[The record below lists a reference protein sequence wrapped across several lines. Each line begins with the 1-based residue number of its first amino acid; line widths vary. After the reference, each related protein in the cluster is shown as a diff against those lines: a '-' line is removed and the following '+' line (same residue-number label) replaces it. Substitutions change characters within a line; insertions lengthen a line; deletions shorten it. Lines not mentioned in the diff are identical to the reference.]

1 MRCARKCFPQLIVN
15 HREHRGTEFSSDRGQ
30 DEFLHPLSVF
40 SVPPWFRPK
49 SHKTRCGGFIAELSV
64 ARNMT
69 HVLETGFEQMDAT
82 NPNRSPKIRGYNI
95 INGEI
100 SLSSDGATF
109 ESHNPALFADCLGEF
124 PLSTKEDV
132 HTALAAARAAFPAWA
147 ATPAPTRGQ
156 IIGNMGRLLMK
167 YKDDIVRV
175 ETREIGKTLKE
186 SAGSVQEAID
196 TCLFFQS
203 EGRRL
208 YGQTVN
214 SELPDKEL
222 FTYRRPLGVCGIIN
236 ACNFPAAVPFWKMI
250 PAIMCG
256 NTCVWKSPQDAP
268 LLSFMLTRIMH
279 EAGLPDGVINLV
291 HGKGSGAGQDLV
303 DAVDLGMINKISFTG
318 STAVGKMIGE
328 ICGRNLVS
336 VSLEL
341 GGKNPLVIMPSA
353 NMENAV
359 EGAYWSAFGTAGQ
372 RCTSLGNLIIH
383 EDIYDEF
390 VEKFMAKVE
399 STTIGDSMVHENVL
413 YGPMLSERYA
423 KDFLRV
429 LQMCETS
436 GATKLWGEG
445 MITEGNKPLNF
456 LGNPSEGAY
465 VWPHVYAD
473 VTEDMECFHEEIF
486 GPAVTIV
493 KAKDFDHALHLAN
506 ASPYGLSSA
515 IYTNDRLEAYR
526 YKTGIKAG
534 MTGINNSTTGAE
546 AHLPFGGVKGS
557 GNGTRES
564 GIWVIEAYSYWHA
577 VNDELSGKL
586 QLAQMDVEEIEL
598 EEADADYS
606 GLA

>member
-1 MRCARKCFPQLIVN
+1 MMSIRRA
-15 HREHRGTEFSSDRGQ
+15 
-30 DEFLHPLSVF
+30 
-40 SVPPWFRPK
+40 
-49 SHKTRCGGFIAELSV
+49 
-64 ARNMT
+64 MT
-69 HVLETGFEQMDAT
+69 HVLETGFEYMEAN
-82 NPNRSPKIRGYNI
+82 NPNGSPKVRGYNI
-95 INGEI
+95 INGN
-100 SLSSDGATF
+100 LTLASDGATYD
-109 ESHNPALFADCLGEF
+109 STNPAWLDDCLGEF
-124 PLSTKEDV
+124 PLSTKSDV
-132 HTALAAARAAFPAWA
+132 HDALAAARAAFPSWA

-156 IIGNMGRLLMK
+156 VIGNMGRLLMER
-167 YKDDIVRV
+167 KDDLVRLQA
-175 ETREIGKTLKE
+175 REIGKTLKE
-186 SAGSVQEAID
+186 CGGEIQEAID

-236 ACNFPAAVPFWKMI
+236 ACNFPSAVPFWKMI

-256 NTCVWKSPQDAP
+256 NTCVWKSPQDSP
-268 LLSFMLTRIMH
+268 LLSFALARVMH
-279 EAGLPDGVINLV
+279 EAGLPDGVINLI

-303 DAVDLGMINKISFTG
+303 DSADLGMVDKISFTG
-318 STAVGKMIGE
+318 STPVGKMIGE
-328 ICGRNLVS
+328 TCGRNLVS
-336 VSLEL
+336 ASLEL

-359 EGAYWSAFGTAGQ
+359 EGAYWAGFGTAGQ

-383 EDIYDEF
+383 GDVYNEF
-390 VEKFMAKVE
+390 VERFMEKVK
-399 STTIGDSMVHENVL
+399 STVIGDSMRHDGVL
-413 YGPMLSERYA
+413 YGSMLSEKYA
-423 KDFLRV
+423 VDFLKGIE
-429 LQMCETS
+429 MCEAS
-436 GATKLWGEG
+436 GAKKIWGEG
-445 MITEGNKPLNF
+445 RITNDNKPEKF
-456 LGNPSEGAY
+456 HGDASEGVY
-465 VWPHVYAD
+465 MWPHVYVD
-473 VTEDMECFHEEIF
+473 VAEDMECFHEEIF
-486 GPAVTIV
+486 GPVVTIV
-493 KAKDFDHALHLAN
+493 KARDFDHALHLAN

-586 QLAQMDVEEIEL
+586 QLAQMDVDEIEM
-598 EEADADYS
+598 EEAEADYA

>member
-1 MRCARKCFPQLIVN
+1 
-15 HREHRGTEFSSDRGQ
+15 
-30 DEFLHPLSVF
+30 
-40 SVPPWFRPK
+40 
-49 SHKTRCGGFIAELSV
+49 
-64 ARNMT
+64 MT
-69 HVLETGFEQMDAT
+69 HVLETGFEIIESD
-82 NPNRSPKIRGYNI
+82 NPDDNVKVKGYNI
-95 INGEI
+95 INGELK
-100 SLSSDGATF
+100 LSSDGKLF
-109 ESHNPALFADCLGEF
+109 ESHNPARLKDCLGEF

-132 HTALAAARAAFPAWA
+132 HDAIKAARNAFSTWST
-147 ATPAPTRGQ
+147 TPAPTRGQ
-156 IIGNMGRLLMK
+156 IIGNMGRLLMQ

-279 EAGLPDGVINLV
+279 ESGLPNGVINLV
-291 HGKGSGAGQDLV
+291 HGKGSGAGQYLV
-303 DAVDLGMINKISFTG
+303 DAVDEGLLNKISFTG
-318 STAVGKMIGE
+318 STSVGKMIGE
-328 ICGRNLVS
+328 VCGRNLVS
-336 VSLEL
+336 ASLEL

-353 NMENAV
+353 NIENAV
-359 EGAYWSAFGTAGQ
+359 EGAYWAGFGTAGQ

-383 EDIYDEF
+383 EEIYDEF
-390 VEKFMAKVE
+390 VEKLMDKVR
-399 STTIGDSMVHENVL
+399 STTIGDSMRNDGVL

-423 KDFLRV
+423 TDFLKT
-429 LQMCETS
+429 LEMCDSS
-436 GATKLWGEG
+436 GAIKLWGKG
-445 MITEGNKPLNF
+445 RITSENKPDNF
-456 LGNPSEGAY
+456 LGIPEEGVY
-465 VWPHVYAD
+465 MWPHVYAN

-486 GPAVTIV
+486 GPAITLV
-493 KAKDFDHALHLAN
+493 KATDFEHALYLAN

-526 YKTGIKAG
+526 FKTGIKAG

-564 GIWVIEAYSYWHA
+564 GIWVIESYSYWHA

-586 QLAQMDVEEIEL
+586 QLAQMDVEEIDI
-598 EEADADYS
+598 EAADVDYS
-606 GLA
+606 SLA

>member
-1 MRCARKCFPQLIVN
+1 MKSESRVVFMN
-15 HREHRGTEFSSDRGQ
+15 GTAPEQ
-30 DEFLHPLSVF
+30 
-40 SVPPWFRPK
+40 
-49 SHKTRCGGFIAELSV
+49 A
-64 ARNMT
+64 MT
-69 HVLETGFEQMDAT
+69 HVLEVGIEHLESD
-82 NPNRSPKIRGYNI
+82 NPNGLPKVKGYNI
-95 INGEI
+95 INGQLTE
-100 SLSSDGATF
+100 SSDGSTF
-109 ESHNPALFADCLGEF
+109 ESTNPAWQSDCLGEF
-124 PLSTKEDV
+124 PLSTKSDV
-132 HTALAAARAAFPAWA
+132 HDALAAARAAFPGWA

-156 IIGNMGRLLMK
+156 IIGNMGRLLMEH
-167 YKDDIVRV
+167 KDAITAL

-208 YGQTVN
+208 YGQTVH

-268 LLSFMLTRIMH
+268 LLSFALARIMH
-279 EAGLPDGVINLV
+279 EAGIPDGVINLI

-303 DAVDLGMINKISFTG
+303 DAVDEGLVNKISFTG

-328 ICGRNLVS
+328 VCGRNLVS
-336 VSLEL
+336 ASLEL
-341 GGKNPLVIMPSA
+341 GGKNPLVVMPTA
-353 NMENAV
+353 NLENAV

-383 EDIYDEF
+383 KDIYDDFMEM
-390 VEKFMAKVE
+390 FMAKVE
-399 STTIGDSMVHENVL
+399 STTIGDSARNPGVL
-413 YGPMLSERYA
+413 YGPMLSEKYA
-423 KDFLRV
+423 KDFLRDV
-429 LQMCETS
+429 EMCENS
-436 GATKLWGEG
+436 GATRVFGEG
-445 MITEGNKPLNF
+445 RITNTNKPAGF
-456 LGNPSEGAY
+456 QGDASEGVYMWPY
-465 VWPHVYAD
+465 VYVD

-493 KAKDFDHALHLAN
+493 KADDFEHGLHLAN
-506 ASPYGLSSA
+506 ASPYGLSSS

-526 YKTGIKAG
+526 YKTGINAG

-586 QLAQMDVEEIEL
+586 QLAQMDVEDVEI
-598 EEADADYS
+598 EEADVDYS
-606 GLA
+606 ALS

>member
-1 MRCARKCFPQLIVN
+1 MAIR
-15 HREHRGTEFSSDRGQ
+15 
-30 DEFLHPLSVF
+30 LS
-40 SVPPWFRPK
+40 
-49 SHKTRCGGFIAELSV
+49 
-64 ARNMT
+64 MT
-69 HVLETGFEQMDAT
+69 HVLETGFEYMEAN
-82 NPNRSPKIRGYNI
+82 NPNESPKVRGYNI
-95 INGEI
+95 INGN
-100 SLSSDGATF
+100 LTLASDGATY
-109 ESHNPALFADCLGEF
+109 ESINPAWLDDCLGEF
-124 PLSTKEDV
+124 PLSTKSDV
-132 HTALAAARAAFPAWA
+132 HDALAAARAAFPSWS

-156 IIGNMGRLLMK
+156 VIGNMGRLLMER
-167 YKDDIVRV
+167 KDDLVRLQA
-175 ETREIGKTLKE
+175 REIGKTLKE
-186 SAGSVQEAID
+186 CGGEIQEAID

-222 FTYRRPLGVCGIIN
+222 FTYRRPLGVCGSIN
-236 ACNFPAAVPFWKMI
+236 ACNFPSAVPFWKMI

-256 NTCVWKSPQDAP
+256 NTCVWKSPQDSP
-268 LLSFMLTRIMH
+268 LLSFALARVMH
-279 EAGLPDGVINLV
+279 EAGLPNGVINLI

-303 DAVDLGMINKISFTG
+303 DSADLGMVDKISFTG
-318 STAVGKMIGE
+318 STSVGKMIGE
-328 ICGRNLVS
+328 TCGRNLVS
-336 VSLEL
+336 ASLEL

-359 EGAYWSAFGTAGQ
+359 EGAYWAGFGTAGQ

-390 VEKFMAKVE
+390 VERFMEKVK
-399 STTIGDSMVHENVL
+399 STVVGDSMRHDGVL
-413 YGPMLSERYA
+413 YGSMLSEKYA
-423 KDFLRV
+423 VDFLKGID
-429 LQMCETS
+429 MCEDS
-436 GATKLWGEG
+436 GATKIWGEG
-445 MITEGNKPLNF
+445 RITNNNKPDNF
-456 LGNPSEGAY
+456 HGDASEGVY
-465 VWPHVYAD
+465 MWPHVYVD

-493 KAKDFDHALHLAN
+493 KARDFDHALHLAN

-586 QLAQMDVEEIEL
+586 QLAQMDVDEIEM
-598 EEADADYS
+598 EEADADYA

>member
-1 MRCARKCFPQLIVN
+1 MGYA
-15 HREHRGTEFSSDRGQ
+15 
-30 DEFLHPLSVF
+30 
-40 SVPPWFRPK
+40 
-49 SHKTRCGGFIAELSV
+49 GFMVETILAGI
-64 ARNMT
+64 MT
-69 HVLETGFEQMDAT
+69 HVLETGLEFIDNQ
-82 NPNRSPKIRGYNI
+82 NPNGLPKLRGYNI
-95 INGEI
+95 IAGQLTVSGDGE
-100 SLSSDGATF
+100 TF
-109 ESHNPALFADCLGEF
+109 ESHNPARLSDCLGEF
-124 PLSTKEDV
+124 PLSTKDDV
-132 HTALAAARAAFPAWA
+132 STALAAARAAFPGWA

-156 IIGNMGRLLMK
+156 IIGNMGRLLMEH
-167 YKDDIVRV
+167 KDDIVAL

-250 PAIMCG
+250 PAIICG

-268 LLSFMLTRIMH
+268 LLSFALARIMH
-279 EAGLPDGVINLV
+279 QAGLPDGVINLV
-291 HGKGSGAGQDLV
+291 HGKGSGVGQHLV
-303 DAVDLGMINKISFTG
+303 DAVDEGKVNKISFTG

-328 ICGRNLVS
+328 VCGRNLVS

-341 GGKNPLVIMPSA
+341 GGKNPLVVMPSA
-353 NMENAV
+353 NLDNAV
-359 EGAYWSAFGTAGQ
+359 SGAYWSGFGTAGQ

-383 EDIYDEF
+383 TDVYNEF
-390 VEKFMAKVE
+390 MAKFMAEVE
-399 STTIGDSMVHENVL
+399 STTIGDSMRHDGVL
-413 YGPMLSERYA
+413 YGPMLSEKYA
-423 KDFLRV
+423 VDFLAAI
-429 LQMCETS
+429 QTCEAG
-436 GATKLWGEG
+436 GATKLYGKG
-445 MITEGNKPLNF
+445 RITNDNKPAGF
-456 LGNPSEGAY
+456 LGDASEGVY
-465 VWPHVYAD
+465 VWPHVYSD
-473 VTEDMECFHEEIF
+473 VTEDMECFHEELF

-493 KAKDFDHALHLAN
+493 KADDFDHALHLAN

-526 YKTGIKAG
+526 FKTGIKAG

-546 AHLPFGGVKGS
+546 AHLPFGGVKDS

-586 QLAQMDVEEIEL
+586 QLAQMDVDNIEMV
-598 EEADADYS
+598 EAEVDWGS
-606 GLA
+606 LS

>member
-1 MRCARKCFPQLIVN
+1 MMAIRRA
-15 HREHRGTEFSSDRGQ
+15 
-30 DEFLHPLSVF
+30 
-40 SVPPWFRPK
+40 
-49 SHKTRCGGFIAELSV
+49 
-64 ARNMT
+64 MT
-69 HVLETGFEQMDAT
+69 HVLETGFEYMEAN
-82 NPNRSPKIRGYNI
+82 NPNGSPKVRGYNI
-95 INGEI
+95 INGN
-100 SLSSDGATF
+100 LTLASDGATYD
-109 ESHNPALFADCLGEF
+109 STNPAWLDDCLGEF
-124 PLSTKEDV
+124 PLSTKSDV
-132 HTALAAARAAFPAWA
+132 HDALAAARAAFPSWA

-156 IIGNMGRLLMK
+156 VIGNMGRLLMER
-167 YKDDIVRV
+167 KDDLVRLQA
-175 ETREIGKTLKE
+175 REIGKTLKE
-186 SAGSVQEAID
+186 CGGEIQEAID

-236 ACNFPAAVPFWKMI
+236 ACNFPSAVPFWKMI

-256 NTCVWKSPQDAP
+256 NTCVWKSPQDSP
-268 LLSFMLTRIMH
+268 LLSFALARVMH
-279 EAGLPDGVINLV
+279 EAGLPDGVINLI

-303 DAVDLGMINKISFTG
+303 DSADLGMVDKISFTG
-318 STAVGKMIGE
+318 STPVGKMIGE
-328 ICGRNLVS
+328 TCGRNLVS
-336 VSLEL
+336 ASLEL

-359 EGAYWSAFGTAGQ
+359 EGAYWAGFGTAGQ

-383 EDIYDEF
+383 EDVYNEF
-390 VEKFMAKVE
+390 VERFMEKVKA
-399 STTIGDSMVHENVL
+399 TVIGDSMRHDGVL
-413 YGPMLSERYA
+413 YGSMLSEKYA
-423 KDFLRV
+423 VDFLKGIE
-429 LQMCETS
+429 MCEAS
-436 GATKLWGEG
+436 GATKIWGEG
-445 MITEGNKPLNF
+445 RITNDNKPEKF
-456 LGNPSEGAY
+456 HGDASEGVY
-465 VWPHVYAD
+465 MWPHVYVD

-486 GPAVTIV
+486 GPVVTIV
-493 KAKDFDHALHLAN
+493 KARDFDHALHLAN

-586 QLAQMDVEEIEL
+586 QLAQMDVDEIEM
-598 EEADADYS
+598 EEAEADYA

>member
-1 MRCARKCFPQLIVN
+1 
-15 HREHRGTEFSSDRGQ
+15 
-30 DEFLHPLSVF
+30 
-40 SVPPWFRPK
+40 
-49 SHKTRCGGFIAELSV
+49 
-64 ARNMT
+64 MT
-69 HVLETGFEQMDAT
+69 HVLETGFEYMVAE
-82 NPNRSPKIRGYNI
+82 NPNGSPMVRGYNI
-95 INGEI
+95 INGQLKLASNGE
-100 SLSSDGATF
+100 TF
-109 ESHNPALFADCLGEF
+109 ESKNPAWLEDCLGEF

-132 HTALAAARAAFPAWA
+132 HEALAAARAAFSSWST
-147 ATPAPTRGQ
+147 TPAPTRGQ
-156 IIGNMGRLLMK
+156 VIGNMGRLLMEHK
-167 YKDDIVRV
+167 EDLVRLQA
-175 ETREIGKTLKE
+175 REIGKTMKE
-186 SAGSVQEAID
+186 CGGEIQEAID

-236 ACNFPAAVPFWKMI
+236 ACNFPSAVPFWKMI

-256 NTCVWKSPQDAP
+256 NTCVWKSPQDSP
-268 LLSFMLTRIMH
+268 LLSFALTRIMH
-279 EAGLPDGVINLV
+279 EAGLPDGVINLI
-291 HGKGSGAGQDLV
+291 HGKGSGAGQHLV
-303 DAVDLGMINKISFTG
+303 DSADLGMVNKISFTG
-318 STAVGKMIGE
+318 STSVGKMIGE
-328 ICGRNLVS
+328 VCGRNLVS
-336 VSLEL
+336 ASLEL

-353 NMENAV
+353 NIENAV
-359 EGAYWSAFGTAGQ
+359 EGAYWAGFGTAGQ

-390 VEKFMAKVE
+390 VERLMDKVK
-399 STTIGDSMVHENVL
+399 STAIGDSMRHEGVL
-413 YGPMLSERYA
+413 YGSMLSEKYA
-423 KDFLRV
+423 IDFLKGID
-429 LQMCETS
+429 MCEES
-436 GATKLWGEG
+436 GATKIWGEG
-445 MITEGNKPLNF
+445 RITNSNKPERF
-456 LGNPSEGAY
+456 HGDASEGVY
-465 VWPHVYAD
+465 MWPHVYVD

-486 GPAVTIV
+486 GPLVTIV
-493 KAKDFDHALHLAN
+493 KARDFDHALHLAN

-564 GIWVIEAYSYWHA
+564 GIWVIESYSYWHA

-586 QLAQMDVEEIEL
+586 QLAQMDVDEIEM

>member
-1 MRCARKCFPQLIVN
+1 MEAN
-15 HREHRGTEFSSDRGQ
+15 
-30 DEFLHPLSVF
+30 
-40 SVPPWFRPK
+40 
-49 SHKTRCGGFIAELSV
+49 
-64 ARNMT
+64 
-69 HVLETGFEQMDAT
+69 
-82 NPNRSPKIRGYNI
+82 NPNGSPSVRGYNI
-95 INGEI
+95 INGE
-100 SLSSDGATF
+100 LTLASDGATF
-109 ESHNPALFADCLGEF
+109 TSHNPAWLDDCLGEF
-124 PLSTKEDV
+124 PLSTKSDV
-132 HTALAAARAAFPAWA
+132 HDALAAARAAFPGWA

-156 IIGNMGRLLMK
+156 VIGNMGRLLMDH
-167 YKDDIVRV
+167 KDDIVRLQA
-175 ETREIGKTLKE
+175 REIGKTLKE
-186 SAGSVQEAID
+186 CGGEVQEAID

-236 ACNFPAAVPFWKMI
+236 ACNFPSAVPFWKMI

-268 LLSFMLTRIMH
+268 LLSFALTRLMH
-279 EAGLPDGVINLV
+279 EAGLPDGVINLI

-303 DAVDLGMINKISFTG
+303 DAVDLGMVNKISFTG
-318 STAVGKMIGE
+318 STPVGKMIGE

-336 VSLEL
+336 ASLEL

-353 NMENAV
+353 NLENAV
-359 EGAYWSAFGTAGQ
+359 EGAYWAGFGTAGQ

-390 VEKFMAKVE
+390 VERLMAKVKA
-399 STTIGDSMVHENVL
+399 TAVGDSMRHDGVL
-413 YGPMLSERYA
+413 YGSMLSEKYST
-423 KDFLRV
+423 DFLKGIE
-429 LQMCETS
+429 MCEAS
-436 GATKLWGEG
+436 GATKLWGKG
-445 MITEGNKPLNF
+445 RITNDNKPENF
-456 LGNPSEGAY
+456 RGDASEGVY
-465 VWPHVYAD
+465 MWPHVYAD
-473 VTEDMECFHEEIF
+473 VTEDMDCFQEEIF
-486 GPAVTIV
+486 GPVITIV
-493 KAKDFDHALHLAN
+493 KASDFEHALHLAN

-598 EEADADYS
+598 EEADADYA

>member
-1 MRCARKCFPQLIVN
+1 MA
-15 HREHRGTEFSSDRGQ
+15 
-30 DEFLHPLSVF
+30 
-40 SVPPWFRPK
+40 
-49 SHKTRCGGFIAELSV
+49 
-64 ARNMT
+64 
-69 HVLETGFEQMDAT
+69 HVLSAGFEVMESN
-82 NPNRSPKIRGYNI
+82 NPNGSPKIRGYNI
-95 INGEI
+95 INGNLSLATDGNTFI
-100 SLSSDGATF
+100 ST
-109 ESHNPALFADCLGEF
+109 NPAILADEIGEF

-132 HTALAAARAAFPAWA
+132 HAALNAAKEAFPKWA
-147 ATPAPTRGQ
+147 STPAPTRGQ
-156 IIGNMGRLLMK
+156 IIGNMGRLLMDHK
-167 YKDDIVRV
+167 EELVRLQA
-175 ETREIGKTLKE
+175 REIGKTLKE
-186 SAGSVQEAID
+186 CGGEVQEAID

-236 ACNFPAAVPFWKMI
+236 ACNFPSAVPFWKMI

-256 NTCVWKSPQDAP
+256 NTCVWKSPQDSP
-268 LLSFMLTRIMH
+268 LLSFALARLMH
-279 EAGLPDGVINLV
+279 EAGLPNGVINLI
-291 HGKGSGAGQDLV
+291 HGKGSGAGQHLV
-303 DAVDLGMINKISFTG
+303 DAVDLGMVDKISFTG

-328 ICGRNLVS
+328 VCGRNLVS
-336 VSLEL
+336 ASLEL
-341 GGKNPLVIMPSA
+341 GGKNPLLIMPSA
-353 NMENAV
+353 NLENAV
-359 EGAYWSAFGTAGQ
+359 EGAYWAGFGTAGQ

-390 VEKFMAKVE
+390 LELFMAKVK
-399 STTIGDSMVHENVL
+399 STTIGNSMHYDGVL
-413 YGPMLSERYA
+413 YGSMLSEKYA
-423 KDFLRV
+423 TDFLKGIE
-429 LQMCETS
+429 MCESS
-436 GATKLWGEG
+436 GATKIWGNG
-445 MITEGNKPLNF
+445 RITKDNQPENF
-456 LGNPSEGAY
+456 LGDASEG
-465 VWPHVYAD
+465 VFMWPHVFVD

-493 KAKDFDHALHLAN
+493 KARDFEHGLHLAN

-586 QLAQMDVEEIEL
+586 QLAQMDVDEIEI
-598 EEADADYS
+598 EEADADYGS
-606 GLA
+606 LA

>member
-1 MRCARKCFPQLIVN
+1 MMAIRRA
-15 HREHRGTEFSSDRGQ
+15 
-30 DEFLHPLSVF
+30 
-40 SVPPWFRPK
+40 
-49 SHKTRCGGFIAELSV
+49 
-64 ARNMT
+64 MT
-69 HVLETGFEQMDAT
+69 HVLETGFEYMEAN
-82 NPNRSPKIRGYNI
+82 NPNGSPKVRGYNI
-95 INGEI
+95 INGN
-100 SLSSDGATF
+100 LTLASDGATYD
-109 ESHNPALFADCLGEF
+109 STNPAWLDDCLGEF
-124 PLSTKEDV
+124 PLSTKSDV
-132 HTALAAARAAFPAWA
+132 HDALAAARASFPSWA
-147 ATPAPTRGQ
+147 AAPAPTRGQ
-156 IIGNMGRLLMK
+156 VIGNMGRLLMER
-167 YKDDIVRV
+167 KDDLVRLQA
-175 ETREIGKTLKE
+175 REIGKTLKE
-186 SAGSVQEAID
+186 CGGEIQEAID

-236 ACNFPAAVPFWKMI
+236 ACNFPSAVPFWKMI

-256 NTCVWKSPQDAP
+256 NTCVWKSPQDSP
-268 LLSFMLTRIMH
+268 LLSFALARVMH
-279 EAGLPDGVINLV
+279 EAGLPDGVINLI

-303 DAVDLGMINKISFTG
+303 DSADLGMVDKISFTG
-318 STAVGKMIGE
+318 STPVGKMIGE
-328 ICGRNLVS
+328 TCGRNLVS
-336 VSLEL
+336 ASLEL

-359 EGAYWSAFGTAGQ
+359 EGAYWAGFGTAGQ

-383 EDIYDEF
+383 EDVYNEF
-390 VEKFMAKVE
+390 VERFMEKVK
-399 STTIGDSMVHENVL
+399 STVIGDSMRHDGVL
-413 YGPMLSERYA
+413 YGSMLSEKYA
-423 KDFLRV
+423 VDFLKGIE
-429 LQMCETS
+429 MCEAS
-436 GATKLWGEG
+436 GATKIWGEG
-445 MITEGNKPLNF
+445 RITNDNKPEKF
-456 LGNPSEGAY
+456 HGDASEGVY
-465 VWPHVYAD
+465 MWPHVYVD

-486 GPAVTIV
+486 GPVVTIV
-493 KAKDFDHALHLAN
+493 KARDFDHALHLAN

-586 QLAQMDVEEIEL
+586 QLAQMDVEEIEM
-598 EEADADYS
+598 EEAEADYA

>member
-1 MRCARKCFPQLIVN
+1 MN
-15 HREHRGTEFSSDRGQ
+15 H
-30 DEFLHPLSVF
+30 LLSE
-40 SVPPWFRPK
+40 RY
-49 SHKTRCGGFIAELSV
+49 
-64 ARNMT
+64 MT
-69 HVLETGFEQMDAT
+69 HVLQVGLEVLSND
-82 NPNRSPKIRGYNI
+82 NPDGLPKVKGYNI
-95 INGEI
+95 VNGKLT
-100 SLSSDGATF
+100 SASDGSSF
-109 ESHNPALFADCLGEF
+109 ESRNPARLNDCLGVF

-132 HTALAAARAAFPAWA
+132 HDALAAAHAAFPTWS

-167 YKDDIVRV
+167 HKDEIVRL

-268 LLSFMLTRIMH
+268 LLSFALARIMH

-291 HGKGSGAGQDLV
+291 HGKGSGAGQHLV
-303 DAVDLGMINKISFTG
+303 DAVDEGLVNKISFTG

-328 ICGRNLVS
+328 VCGRNLVS
-336 VSLEL
+336 ASLEL
-341 GGKNPLVIMPSA
+341 GGKNPLVVMPSA
-353 NMENAV
+353 NLENAV
-359 EGAYWSAFGTAGQ
+359 EGAYWAAFGTAGQ

-383 EDIYDEF
+383 KDLYDQF
-390 VEKFMAKVE
+390 VEMFMAKVE
-399 STTIGDSMVHENVL
+399 ATVIGDSLRNEGVL
-413 YGPMLSERYA
+413 YGPMLSEKYA
-423 KDFLRV
+423 KDFLV
-429 LQMCETS
+429 GVEMCKES
-436 GATKLWGEG
+436 GATQIYGRG
-445 MITEGNKPLNF
+445 RITNDNKPDGF
-456 LGNPSEGAY
+456 QGDASEGVY
-465 VWPHVYAD
+465 MWPHVFVD
-473 VTEDMECFHEEIF
+473 VTQDMECFHEEIF
-486 GPAVTIV
+486 GPVVTIV
-493 KAKDFDHALHLAN
+493 KADDFEHGLALAN

-586 QLAQMDVEEIEL
+586 QLAQMDVDEIEI
-598 EEADADYS
+598 EEAEVDYS
-606 GLA
+606 SLA